1 MWLTNDCL
9 EVVTYQLAF
18 LFKLSKD
25 ELLGLAEDGNGDP
38 IYRSPSLD
46 MDVLYR
52 SGETQQVFSVHANF
66 FFRDYVFYFHT
77 KGSLV
82 DNLFISHSSFI
93 FLKPFFL
100 KLHNIIARTSV
111 FACDVV

>member
-1 MWLTNDCL
+1 MEIPFTGVLLWTWMFFI
-9 EVVTYQLAF
+9 VRVKHSRYF
-18 LFKLSKD
+18 LFM
-25 ELLGLAEDGNGDP
+25 P
-38 IYRSPSLD
+38 I
-46 MDVLYR
+46 
-52 SGETQQVFSVHANF
+52 F

>member
-66 FFRDYVFYFHT
+66 FFPRLRF
-77 KGSLV
+77 
-82 DNLFISHSSFI
+82 LFSHQG
-93 FLKPFFL
+93 FLGW
-100 KLHNIIARTSV
+100 
-111 FACDVV
+111 